1 MILIDITALDG
12 VEHLNLER
20 NSVSM
25 DDLKDLEN
33 RLSKAGYIIT
43 SISACGGGVC
53 DTLVIKT
60 SKKS

>member
-1 MILIDITALDG
+1 
-12 VEHLNLER
+12 
-20 NSVSM
+20 M

-33 RLSKAGYIIT
+33 RLSRAGYIIT

-53 DTLVIKT
+53 DTLVIKI